1 MVTSRKEVEQAV
13 GRVIRKIDPNTRPII
28 YDFTDQLPSFV
39 RQGLHRRK
47 LYKKMGFELRII
59 EVKNNEILR
68 QIDIS
73 ECNDI
78 TQVTKVNNEE
88 CEFLD

>member
-1 MVTSRKEVEQAV
+1 M
-13 GRVIRKIDPNTRPII
+13 
-28 YDFTDQLPSFV
+28 
-39 RQGLHRRK
+39 
-47 LYKKMGFELRII
+47 RII

-78 TQVTKVNNEE
+78 TQITKANNEE